1 MVFSKTHSLFDRLAL
16 VIIYDSIGYIGCLT
30 AILGALLGTTN
41 MRLHPVEA
49 SWATQ
54 LDRQCQKKQ
63 EREKTRKAKGQRS
76 LRKHKWL
83 YSDHKQDA
91 RAKKEVNFISLEVIL
106 QQNNAWK

>member
-54 LDRQCQKKQ
+54 LDRQHKKSKKEKKQ
-63 EREKTRKAKGQRS
+63 ERQKDR
-76 LRKHKWL
+76 
-83 YSDHKQDA
+83 DHHENV
-91 RAKKEVNFISLEVIL
+91 RGYFLIINRMHMPKKR
-106 QQNNAWK
+106 